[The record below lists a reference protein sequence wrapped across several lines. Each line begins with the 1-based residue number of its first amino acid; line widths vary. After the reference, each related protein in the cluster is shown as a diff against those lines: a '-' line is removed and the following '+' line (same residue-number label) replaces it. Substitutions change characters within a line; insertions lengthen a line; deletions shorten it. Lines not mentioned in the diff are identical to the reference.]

1 MENMSKFIEKKLF
14 LKVNRK
20 KSFVAKLTDNVK
32 YLGYGFYSDNEGC
45 QLYVHKKSIKAF
57 KDKVRTILSRSNGWS
72 LDYRKQRLKY
82 LVYG

>member
-1 MENMSKFIEKKLF
+1 MSKFIERKLF

-20 KSFVAKLTDNVK
+20 KSFVAKLSDDVK
-32 YLGYGFYSDNEGC
+32 YLGYGFNLDNEGW

-57 KDKVRTILSRSNGWS
+57 KEKIRIILSRSNGWS
-72 LDYRKQRLKY
+72 LEYRRLRLKY